1 MSNEFIT
8 GDSRTKLIQLHINE
22 LPFVIAPTD
31 TVKAQIV
38 AKDKSKA
45 LTSASVTCLSTA
57 TGAAWATSLV
67 AVKFPRASTADIKVS
82 GASLSALLEIQVTLD
97 PLGDAEDITFYV
109 PITIVKGNLT

>member
-1 MSNEFIT
+1 MSSEFIT
-8 GDSRTKLIQLHINE
+8 GDSRTKLVQLNIND

-38 AKDKSKA
+38 SKDKVKV
-45 LTSASVTCLSTA
+45 LTSAPATCLSTG

-67 AVKFPRASTADIKVS
+67 AVKFPRSSTADIKTF
-82 GASLSALLEIQVTLD
+82 GAALLEIQVTMD

-109 PITIVKGNLT
+109 PVTIVKGNLE